1 MGGPLRTALTSLT
14 LRGRCLVAAGATLL
28 GLGALLGERPL
39 VQIAVFVLALP
50 LLSAVAVA
58 RQRFR
63 VGVRRTVS
71 PSRVPRGQDAEVLL
85 EVTNADRRTGRLW
98 LLSEQLPPEL
108 GRSPSFV
115 VERLPA
121 GATAGMR
128 YRVSGARRGRFRLG
142 PLRLRLVDPFGLV
155 QRTTSGTD
163 GAPLVVVPRVRPLG
177 PGGPGGG
184 HGGGGEGARRSIA
197 VHGEDDVSTRAYRH
211 GDDLRKV
218 HWRATARTGELM
230 VRLEERPWRA
240 QAALLL
246 DTRLRAHLLTRAAGP
261 GPAAGGTVPGPPGDP
276 APPQDSL
283 EWLVEAAASIG
294 TTLARRGA
302 ALRVVTTAGELTP
315 TAPDGGRAAPA
326 ARAAL
331 GPVEL
336 LDRLAALAP
345 GRGTGLGPAAELL
358 HRVAGEGPVVAL
370 LGAVGPDDLT
380 ELVAAR
386 SGPSADV
393 AVLLDVASWADPG
406 ARSKRGLSA
415 TARSALTAQLEQ
427 SAALLRGAG
436 WQVVVA
442 DSSRTVEAVWADLAP
457 AAAGARP
464 GDVLGVLA

>member
-1 MGGPLRTALTSLT
+1 VGGPLRTALTSLT

-28 GLGALLGERPL
+28 ALGMLLGERPL

-50 LLSAVAVA
+50 LLSALAVA

-71 PSRVPRGQDAEVLL
+71 PARVPRGQDAEVLL

-98 LLSEQLPPEL
+98 LLSEQLPAEL
-108 GRSPSFV
+108 GRTPSFV
-115 VERLPA
+115 VERLP
-121 GATAGMR
+121 GGGTAAMR
-128 YRVSGARRGRFRLG
+128 YRVSGGRRGRFRLG
-142 PLRLRLVDPFGLV
+142 PLQLRLVDPFGLV

-184 HGGGGEGARRSIA
+184 HGGGGAGARRSIA
-197 VHGEDDVSTRAYRH
+197 VHGDDDVSTRQYRH

-246 DTRLRAHLLTRAAGP
+246 DTRAGAHLLTRAAGP
-261 GPAAGGTVPGPPGDP
+261 GPAAGSVLPGPAGDP
-276 APPQDSL
+276 APPHDSL

-294 TTLARRGA
+294 VHLAQRGA
-302 ALRVVTTAGELTP
+302 VLRVLTTGGELTP
-315 TAPDGGRAAPA
+315 AAGAA
-326 ARAAL
+326 ARVSTGL
-331 GPVEL
+331 GSTEL
-336 LDRLAALAP
+336 LDRLAALGP
-345 GRGTGLGPAAELL
+345 SRGAGLGQAAEQL
-358 HRVAGEGPVVAL
+358 HRAAGEGPVVAL

-380 ELVAAR
+380 ELVSVRQGPAR
-386 SGPSADV
+386 DV
-393 AVLLDVASWADPG
+393 AVLLDVTSWADASP
-406 ARSKRGLSA
+406 RSRRGLSG
-415 TARSALTAQLEQ
+415 TARAALTAQLEQ
-427 SAALLRGAG
+427 SATLLRGAG

-442 DSSRTVEAVWADLAP
+442 DASRTVEAVWADLAL
-457 AAAGARP
+457 AGDGAGSRP
-464 GDVLGVLA
+464 GGTLGVPA